1 MKIFK
6 DIVISSQKLVDV
18 RCDKCDKSTVKTMNH
33 EYATLYADWGYDSS
47 QDGAAYDLH
56 LCEDCFN
63 AIIASFIRNKPIQYD

>member
-6 DIVISSQKLVDV
+6 EVMKPVESLEDIK
-18 RCDKCDKSTVKTMNH
+18 CDKCDKSTFKTMNH
-33 EYATLYADWGYDSS
+33 EYATLYADWGYDSN

-63 AIIASFIRNKPIQYD
+63 SVISSFIRNKSIDYS